1 LVATFFDDRQGITYT
16 VRLPLYKD
24 DNWNLGGY
32 FTLAGGKRVPIAGWS
47 PQAAQGRGR
56 EVIQTLLAE
65 GRIGPGQI
73 SGVRRTHQRVMG
85 GDGGQ
90 HWIPVMVGKEESKRQ
105 SPSERFRAGQAAF
118 WAYEAA
124 RIPTAAVP
132 KGASAEFARGWRQAH
147 AARNAAAGMA
157 VLSSALGV
165 AGLGV
170 TVFRLPQGYTLKD
183 DRGNR
188 LSVSWSRGRPDR
200 ATFTGFTPNAA
211 AAPSSRSAVAAPRA
225 RGRVTEGSPTSPPAA
240 TRQSNRTPALPQAAA
255 RRPAATGVTN
265 RQRVQP
271 PQQQPPKE
279 PSPAPASVSMQIH
292 ANGALA
298 APKDLRHAEAS
309 PLQQVTGV
317 RVAATQSTAHEW
329 AIERL
334 RNLVGASPGNLGGEQ
349 FTQLTW
355 PTEAIPTTVFPM
367 VFGENGRAATQESH
381 RHNGPRRLSIFT
393 GPEGA
398 AVSVWQPQSKVILKI
413 LFPPNSTHIL
423 EFDPK
428 TVHAFSGGPFAAVS
442 THLDDALW
450 ARPGGDG
457 DLMKGQTTMSP
468 FPDDARVVE
477 VQAGDAIIPRP
488 KGVGAIYREAWGKDP

>member
-1 LVATFFDDRQGITYT
+1 M
-16 VRLPLYKD
+16 
-24 DNWNLGGY
+24 
-32 FTLAGGKRVPIAGWS
+32 
-47 PQAAQGRGR
+47 
-56 EVIQTLLAE
+56 
-65 GRIGPGQI
+65 
-73 SGVRRTHQRVMG
+73 RRTHQRVMG

-90 HWIPVMVGKEESKRQ
+90 HWIPVMAGKEESKRQ
-105 SPSERFRAGQAAF
+105 SPGERFRAGQAAF
-118 WAYEAA
+118 WEYEAA

-157 VLSSALGV
+157 VLSSALAV

-188 LSVSWSRGRPDR
+188 LTVSWPRGRPDR
-200 ATFTGFTPNAA
+200 PTYTRFTPNAA
-211 AAPSSRSAVAAPRA
+211 AAPSSRSTAAA
-225 RGRVTEGSPTSPPAA
+225 SRVMDRLASNSRGSPPVA
-240 TRQSNRTPALPQAAA
+240 TRESNRTPARLQAAD
-255 RRPAATGVTN
+255 RRPAAPRVTQ
-265 RQRVQP
+265 RQLVQQP
-271 PQQQPPKE
+271 QQQQPPKE

-298 APKDLRHAEAS
+298 APKESRHAEAS
-309 PLQQVTGV
+309 LLHPVTGV

-393 GPEGA
+393 GLEGA
-398 AVSVWQPQSKVILKI
+398 AVSVWQPQSEVILKI

-477 VQAGDAIIPRP
+477 VQAGDAIIPGP
-488 KGVGAIYREAWGKDP
+488 KGVGAIYRDAWGKDP